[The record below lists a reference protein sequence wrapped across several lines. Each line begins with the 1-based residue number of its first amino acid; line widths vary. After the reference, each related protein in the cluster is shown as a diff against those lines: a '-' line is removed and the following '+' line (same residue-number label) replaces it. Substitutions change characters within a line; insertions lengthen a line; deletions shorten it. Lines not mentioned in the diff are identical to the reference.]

1 MSKSN
6 DKEAVIEVEEDSSD
20 NEPPLKPANKSQDNS
35 KPNRLTIVKKK
46 VSDLTAEERAQLIKD
61 ADEGLENDYFNVNRC
76 KNGSTRITLRK
87 QSTAQKVLA
96 EAAENQ
102 AVPTLSKRY
111 YTDNQLLL
119 EHVINL
125 ESSFNALRSKHKK
138 LKKRYN
144 ELEGYLLADDDEE
157 SNPKSI
163 KSTIVN
169 NAEAAPEQAKEQ
181 AQEQPEQP
189 PEQPQEQAPESEARA
204 KGEQLQ
210 TTKRRYVRSWR
221 DIGAK

>member
-1 MSKSN
+1 MSISN

-61 ADEGLENDYFNVNRC
+61 ADEGLENDYFNVKRC

-157 SNPKSI
+157 SNPKPI

-169 NAEAAPEQAKEQ
+169 NAEATPERE
-181 AQEQPEQP
+181 AQGEQP
-189 PEQPQEQAPESEARA
+189 PEQPQEQVPEKPPESEARA

-221 DIGAK
+221 DISSK